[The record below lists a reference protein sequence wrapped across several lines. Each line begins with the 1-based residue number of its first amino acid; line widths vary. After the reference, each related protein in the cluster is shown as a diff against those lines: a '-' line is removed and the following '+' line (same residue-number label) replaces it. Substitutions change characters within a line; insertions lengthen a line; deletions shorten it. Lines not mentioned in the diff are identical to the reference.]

1 MEIPLQGLNLVGI
14 WLSVNSESLYAVRL
28 FGPHSVDGVQGT
40 NFGITRMLRR
50 GTPVE
55 VLDVD
60 KKSSWDTF

>member
-1 MEIPLQGLNLVGI
+1 LPGHNIAAEI
-14 WLSVNSESLYAVRL
+14 LYVSDTLEITMRS
-28 FGPHSVDGVQGT
+28 GKGT
-40 NFGITRMLRR
+40 NFGITRMLPR

>member
-1 MEIPLQGLNLVGI
+1 MRSGK
-14 WLSVNSESLYAVRL
+14 
-28 FGPHSVDGVQGT
+28 GT
-40 NFGITRMLRR
+40 NFGITRMLRS